1 MARWR
6 LKVIAYCYLRLDREE
21 WIRAV
26 VSAEGG
32 ASELDRRLAMRRG
45 LSVRPVAR

>member
-6 LKVIAYCYLRLDREE
+6 LNVIAYCYLRLDREE

-26 VSAEGG
+26 EK
-32 ASELDRRLAMRRG
+32 RRPALGR
-45 LSVRPVAR
+45 